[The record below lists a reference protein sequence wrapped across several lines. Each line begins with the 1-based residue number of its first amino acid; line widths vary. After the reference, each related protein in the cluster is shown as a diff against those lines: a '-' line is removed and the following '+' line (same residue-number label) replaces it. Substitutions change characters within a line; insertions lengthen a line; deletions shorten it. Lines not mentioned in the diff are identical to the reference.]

1 MCVCVCMLIIE
12 IVCVC
17 VCMLIIEIVCACVC
31 VCMLII
37 EIVCVCVCETMCMH
51 TVCVY
56 ELYAHSGLTLSLS
69 VSVFQ

>member
-1 MCVCVCMLIIE
+1 
-12 IVCVC
+12 
-17 VCMLIIEIVCACVC
+17 MLIIEIVCACVC